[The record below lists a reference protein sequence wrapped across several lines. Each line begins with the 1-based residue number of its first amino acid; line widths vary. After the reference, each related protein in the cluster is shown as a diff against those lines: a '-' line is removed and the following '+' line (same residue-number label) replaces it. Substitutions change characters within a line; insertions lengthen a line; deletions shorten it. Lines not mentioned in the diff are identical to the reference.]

1 MGRKGAESNEE
12 RSGSG
17 GKKPYAKYYN
27 RKFIEQKNSIE
38 NAFLK
43 FKAMQ
48 FYLYLLEAESFLRQ
62 TIEILERE
70 KRRNQKNFKL

>member
-1 MGRKGAESNEE
+1 MNINGKKRAESNEE

-17 GKKPYAKYYN
+17 GKKTVCKN
-27 RKFIEQKNSIE
+27 IIIVSLSNKNSME

-48 FYLYLLEAESFLRQ
+48 FYLYLLEAE
-62 TIEILERE
+62 
-70 KRRNQKNFKL
+70 NFCVKQLKY

>member
-1 MGRKGAESNEE
+1 MQNIIIVSLSN
-12 RSGSG
+12 
-17 GKKPYAKYYN
+17 K
-27 RKFIEQKNSIE
+27 KNSME

-48 FYLYLLEAESFLRQ
+48 FYLYLLEAENFLRQ

-70 KRRNQKNFKL
+70 KKKKSEEFQAVKNDYTNN

>member
-1 MGRKGAESNEE
+1 M
-12 RSGSG
+12 
-17 GKKPYAKYYN
+17 
-27 RKFIEQKNSIE
+27 E

-62 TIEILERE
+62 TIEILERAKKKE
-70 KRRNQKNFKL
+70 IRRISSCKNDYTNN

>member
-1 MGRKGAESNEE
+1 MAERKS
-12 RSGSG
+12 
-17 GKKPYAKYYN
+17 YAKYYN
-27 RKFIEQKNSIE
+27 RKFIEQKNSKE

-48 FYLYLLEAESFLRQ
+48 FYHYLLEAESFLRQ
-62 TIEILERE
+62 TIEILERA

>member
-1 MGRKGAESNEE
+1 M
-12 RSGSG
+12 
-17 GKKPYAKYYN
+17 
-27 RKFIEQKNSIE
+27 E

-48 FYLYLLEAESFLRQ
+48 FYLYLLEAENFLRQ

-70 KRRNQKNFKL
+70 KREIRRISSCKNDYTNN